1 MIEAV
6 TIFSADV
13 RVRPACE
20 LLGVARST
28 YYRAQ
33 RPKAAPKQRPRS
45 GRALTE
51 AERNDLI
58 ETMNSPEFCDLTP
71 RQAWAT
77 LLDRGEYKGHWRTI
91 YRLLAEI
98 GEVRE
103 RRNQLRHPQYERPE
117 LLATRPNELWSWD
130 ITKLRGPQ
138 KWTCY
143 YLYLIMDVF
152 SRYVVGW
159 MIAESEN
166 ATLASELIEVT
177 CRRQGVD
184 RAELTIHADRGSAM
198 TSKTVAQLLVDL
210 GVEKSHSRPH
220 VSNDNPYSESQ
231 FKTMKY
237 RPDYPKRFGSIMDA
251 RNWVSTFIAWYNED
265 HHHSGIGLMPPKV
278 VHYGDGEKLREQ
290 RALVLEAAY
299 AAHPERFVRGK
310 PQAPALPKAVW
321 INKPVQIHQIEIR
334 PHESEVVIQPKSV
347 RTSGDGLPAEA
358 EILFESTF
366 INQQT
371 LDEAADSKARA

>member
-1 MIEAV
+1 M

-13 RVRPACE
+13 GVRPACE

-33 RPKAAPKQRPRS
+33 RPKAALKKRPRP

-51 AERNDLI
+51 AERIDLI
-58 ETMNSPEFCDLTP
+58 EMMNSPEFCDVTP

-77 LLDRGEYKGHWRTI
+77 LLDRGEYIAHWRTI
-91 YRLLAEI
+91 YRILAEI

-103 RRNQLRHPQYERPE
+103 RRNQLRHPRYEKPE
-117 LLATRPNELWSWD
+117 LLATAPNELWSWD
-130 ITKLRGPQ
+130 ITKLRGPE

-159 MIAESEN
+159 MMAENEN

-177 CRRQGVD
+177 CRRQGVN

-237 RPDYPKRFGSIMDA
+237 RPDRRSISPSKKIRF
-251 RNWVSTFIAWYNED
+251 D
-265 HHHSGIGLMPPKV
+265 HGRQELGM
-278 VHYGDGEKLREQ
+278 
-290 RALVLEAAY
+290 
-299 AAHPERFVRGK
+299 
-310 PQAPALPKAVW
+310 
-321 INKPVQIHQIEIR
+321 
-334 PHESEVVIQPKSV
+334 
-347 RTSGDGLPAEA
+347 
-358 EILFESTF
+358 
-366 INQQT
+366 
-371 LDEAADSKARA
+371 

>member
-1 MIEAV
+1 M
-6 TIFSADV
+6 FSADV
-13 RVRPACE
+13 GVRPACE

-33 RPKAAPKQRPRS
+33 RVVIAKARPRP

-51 AERNDLI
+51 AETTDLL
-58 ETMNSPEFCDLTP
+58 ETMNSPEFCDITP
-71 RQAWAT
+71 RQIWAT
-77 LLDRGEYKGHWRTI
+77 LLDRGVYKGHWRTM
-91 YRLLAEI
+91 YRILAGT

-103 RRNQLRHPQYERPE
+103 RRDQLRHPQYERPE

-159 MIAESEN
+159 MIAENEN

-184 RAELTIHADRGSAM
+184 RAELTIHADRGPSM

-251 RNWVSTFIAWYNED
+251 RNWVREFVGWYNED
-265 HHHSGIGLMPPKV
+265 HHHSGIGLMPPRV
-278 VHYGDGEKLREQ
+278 VHYGEGEKLRAQ

-310 PQAPALPKAVW
+310 PAAPALPEAVW
-321 INKPVQIHQIEIR
+321 INKPVEIDQNDSR
-334 PHESEVVIQPKSV
+334 PHESEVVIQTKPV
-347 RTSGDGLPAEA
+347 RTSGDGMPAQA
-358 EILFESTF
+358 EIACLTSYVKL
-366 INQQT
+366 QT
-371 LDEAADSKARA
+371 LDGAADLKARA

>member
-6 TIFSADV
+6 TTFSADV
-13 RVRPACE
+13 GVRPGCE

-33 RPKAAPKQRPRS
+33 RPKAAPKERPRS
-45 GRALTE
+45 DRALTE
-51 AERNDLI
+51 AERTDLLDL
-58 ETMNSPEFCDLTP
+58 MNSPQFCDVAP
-71 RQAWAT
+71 RQIWAT
-77 LLDRGEYKGHWRTI
+77 RLDSGIYDASWRTM
-91 YRLLAEI
+91 YRILAQS

-103 RRNQLRHPQYERPE
+103 RRNQLRHPEYEKPE
-117 LLATRPNELWSWD
+117 LLASRPNQLWSWD
-130 ITKLRGPQ
+130 ITKLRGPG
-138 KWTCY
+138 KWAYY
-143 YLYLIMDVF
+143 YLYVIMDVF

-177 CRRQGVD
+177 CGRQGVD

-220 VSNDNPYSESQ
+220 ISNDNPYSEAQ

-237 RPDYPKRFGSIMDA
+237 RPEYPARFGSIMDA
-251 RNWVSTFIAWYNED
+251 RNWMREFFAWYNEE
-265 HHHSGIGLMPPKV
+265 HHHSGIGLMPPRV
-278 VHYGDGEKLREQ
+278 VHYGEGEQLRAQ

-310 PQAPALPKAVW
+310 PTAPALPEAVW
-321 INKPVQIHQIEIR
+321 INKPVETDQNESR
-334 PHESEVVIQPKSV
+334 AHESEVVIQQKSV
-347 RTSGDGLPAEA
+347 RMSGDGMPEEA
-358 EILFESTF
+358 EIPLLTTY
-366 INQQT
+366 INQQM
-371 LDEAADSKARA
+371 LDEAADPKARA

>member
-1 MIEAV
+1 V
-6 TIFSADV
+6 G
-13 RVRPACE
+13 VRPACE
-20 LLGVARST
+20 VLGVTRST

-33 RPKAAPKQRPRS
+33 RPKAGPKERPRP

-51 AERNDLI
+51 AERADLI
-58 ETMNSPEFCDLTP
+58 ETMNSPEFCDVTP
-71 RQAWAT
+71 RQIWAT
-77 LLDRGEYKGHWRTI
+77 LLDRGEYMGHWRTM
-91 YRLLAEI
+91 YRILAQS

-103 RRNQLRHPQYERPE
+103 RRDQLRHPEYEKPE
-117 LLATRPNELWSWD
+117 LLATAPNELWSWD
-130 ITKLRGPQ
+130 ITKLRGPE

-184 RAELTIHADRGSAM
+184 RAELTIHADRGSPM

-237 RPDYPKRFGSIMDA
+237 HPGYPKRFGSIMDA
-251 RNWVSTFIAWYNED
+251 RNWVRRFIAWYNEH

-278 VHYGDGEKLREQ
+278 VHYGEGEKLRAQ

-299 AAHPERFVRGK
+299 AAHPERFVRGQ
-310 PQAPALPKAVW
+310 PEAPALPEAVW
-321 INKPVQIHQIEIR
+321 INKPVEIDQNDSR
-334 PHESEVVIQPKSV
+334 PHESEVVIEPKSV
-347 RTSGDGLPAEA
+347 RTSGDGMPAEA
-358 EILFESTF
+358 EIPLLTTY

-371 LDEAADSKARA
+371 LGEAADSKARA

>member
-1 MIEAV
+1 V
-6 TIFSADV
+6 TTFSTDV
-13 RVRPACE
+13 GVRPACE
-20 LLGVARST
+20 VLGVARST

-33 RPKAAPKQRPRS
+33 RPKAALKERPRP
-45 GRALTE
+45 GRALTD
-51 AERNDLI
+51 AERADLI
-58 ETMNSPEFCDLTP
+58 ETMNSPEFCDVTP
-71 RQAWAT
+71 RQIWAT
-77 LLDRGEYKGHWRTI
+77 LLDRGEYKGHWRTM
-91 YRLLAEI
+91 YRILGDN
-98 GEVRE
+98 GEVQE
-103 RRNQLRHPQYERPE
+103 RRDQLRHPEYEKPE
-117 LLATRPNELWSWD
+117 LLATRANELWSWD

-138 KWTCY
+138 KWTYY
-143 YLYLIMDVF
+143 YLYVIMDVF

-159 MIAESEN
+159 MIAENEN

-184 RAELTIHADRGSAM
+184 RAELTIHADRGSPM

-220 VSNDNPYSESQ
+220 VSNDNPYSEAQ

-251 RNWVSTFIAWYNED
+251 RNWVRRFIAWYNEH

-278 VHYGDGEKLREQ
+278 VHYGEGEKLRAQ

-299 AAHPERFVRGK
+299 AAHPERFVRGQ
-310 PQAPALPKAVW
+310 PEAPALPEAVW
-321 INKPVQIHQIEIR
+321 INKPVEIDQNDSR
-334 PHESEVVIQPKSV
+334 PHESEVVIEPKSV
-347 RTSGDGLPAEA
+347 RTSGDGMPAEA
-358 EILFESTF
+358 EIPLLTTY

-371 LDEAADSKARA
+371 LGEAADSKARA

>member
-6 TIFSADV
+6 TTFSADV
-13 RVRPACE
+13 RVRSACD

-33 RPKAAPKQRPRS
+33 RPKAAPKERSRS

-51 AERNDLI
+51 AERTDLL
-58 ETMNSPEFCDLTP
+58 ELMNSPEFCDVAP
-71 RQAWAT
+71 RQIWAT
-77 LLDRGEYKGHWRTI
+77 LLDRGEYIAHWRTM
-91 YRLLAEI
+91 YRILAEI
-98 GEVRE
+98 GEIRE
-103 RRNQLRHPQYERPE
+103 RRDQLHHPEYEKPE
-117 LLATRPNELWSWD
+117 LLATGPNQLWSWD

-159 MIAESEN
+159 MIAENEN

-237 RPDYPKRFGSIMDA
+237 RPGYPKRFGSIMDA
-251 RNWVSTFIAWYNED
+251 RNWVREFIAWYNEV
-265 HHHSGIGLMPPKV
+265 HRHSGIGLMPPKV
-278 VHYGDGEKLREQ
+278 VHYGEGEKLRAQ

-299 AAHPERFVRGK
+299 AAHPERFVRGM
-310 PQAPALPKAVW
+310 PEAPVLPEAVW
-321 INKPVQIHQIEIR
+321 INKPVQIDQNDSQ
-334 PHESEVVIQPKSV
+334 PHESEVIQSRSV

-358 EILFESTF
+358 EILLGSTY
-366 INQQT
+366 INQPT
-371 LDEAADSKARA
+371 LDGAADSKARA

>member
-6 TIFSADV
+6 TTFSADV
-13 RVRPACE
+13 GVRPACE

-28 YYRAQ
+28 YYRTQ
-33 RPKAAPKQRPRS
+33 RPKAAPKERRRA
-45 GRALTE
+45 GRALTD
-51 AERNDLI
+51 AERTDLI
-58 ETMNSPEFCDLTP
+58 ETMNSPEFCDVTP
-71 RQAWAT
+71 RQIWAT
-77 LLDRGEYKGHWRTI
+77 LLDRGMYKGHWRTM
-91 YRLLAEI
+91 YRILARS
-98 GEVRE
+98 GKVRE
-103 RRNQLRHPQYERPE
+103 RRDQLRHPEYEKPE

-177 CRRQGVD
+177 CRRQSVD
-184 RAELTIHADRGSAM
+184 RAELTIHADRGSSM

-237 RPDYPKRFGSIMDA
+237 RPDYPRRFGSIMDA
-251 RNWVSTFIAWYNED
+251 RNWMREFVPWYNQD

-278 VHYGDGEKLREQ
+278 VHYGEGEQLRAQ

-299 AAHPERFVRGK
+299 AAHPERFVCGK
-310 PQAPALPKAVW
+310 PNAPALPKAVW
-321 INKPVQIHQIEIR
+321 INKPVETDQIEIR
-334 PHESEVVIQPKSV
+334 PHGSEVVIQPKSV

-358 EILFESTF
+358 EILHLTTC

-371 LDEAADSKARA
+371 LDEAANSKARA